1 MMTAPVYQTM
11 QNDRRLKAQNKLRAA
26 FANHGERCT
35 CVDGHTPATRVAIE
49 VQAHYF
55 RKYDSGKVEDPYHA
69 NKYVGAV
76 FLKLRIAPMC
86 NVLIKQFKA
95 ITTAGSRAS

>member
-35 CVDGHTPATRVAIE
+35 CVDGYTPATRVAIE
-49 VQAHYF
+49 VQAQYL
-55 RKYDSGKVEDPYHA
+55 RKDDSGKVEDPYHA
-69 NKYVGAV
+69 NKYAGAV
-76 FLKLRIAPMC
+76 FLKLRRAPLC
-86 NVLIKQFKA
+86 NALIKN
-95 ITTAGSRAS
+95 